1 MNTMRH
7 KKQLIEKVIEILE
20 DESENFK
27 YRRIATKDC
36 ARRLLS
42 IFEYEEQL
50 KTINPF
56 QEKIDKALVHLQRGS
71 ELDVLEAIRIL
82 K

>member
-7 KKQLIEKVIEILE
+7 KKQLIEKVIEILK
-20 DESENFK
+20 DESDNFK
-27 YRRIATKDC
+27 YRRIAAKDC
-36 ARRLLS
+36 AQRLLA
-42 IFEYEEQL
+42 IFEYEEEL

-56 QEKIDKALVHLQRGS
+56 QEKIDKAIVHLQRGT
-71 ELDVLEAIRIL
+71 ELDVIEAIRIL